1 MKLSVVDLGDGS
13 AQARIHGGAFG
24 GSNPQIFFVPPKIL
38 LRSEKI
44 VLNMWQTQ
52 KSFPPKNVFCSPKP

>member
-44 VLNMWQTQ
+44 VLN
-52 KSFPPKNVFCSPKP
+52 V